1 MAEKWYW
8 YGRGTKTVKSEKKVW
23 ETEKGADCS
32 TNSTFR
38 DTRFYWQT
46 KIFFFFGSDYKAN
59 NAFLWCFDIPK

>member
-1 MAEKWYW
+1 MAKKWYW

-38 DTRFYWQT
+38 DTRFHWQT
-46 KIFFFFGSDYKAN
+46 KIFLFFKSD
-59 NAFLWCFDIPK
+59 